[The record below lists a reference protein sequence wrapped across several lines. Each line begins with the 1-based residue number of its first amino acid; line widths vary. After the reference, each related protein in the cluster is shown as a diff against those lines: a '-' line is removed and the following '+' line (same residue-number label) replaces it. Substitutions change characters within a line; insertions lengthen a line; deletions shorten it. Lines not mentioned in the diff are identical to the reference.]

1 MQHLSPDDSIA
12 CQVTLSAACC
22 NDVMIDV
29 QAAGGAFSILFK
41 GGTGGAVDSI
51 IPTLLHGLDG
61 NAKQSAQVTSCF
73 HA

>member
-1 MQHLSPDDSIA
+1 MLP
-12 CQVTLSAACC
+12 AACSD
-22 NDVMIDV
+22 DVLIDV

-61 NAKQSAQVTSCF
+61 NAKQSAQVTPRF
-73 HA
+73 RL